1 LAQHVSIIDAPRTW
15 LTILRR
21 QLTKSLLKCDFG
33 LTLQLPDDRLCPP
46 VPVRWNYIHWIQELL
61 DTTSPKYSDRYD
73 SDREVIGLDIGVGA
87 SCIYSLLACASRPK
101 WRMAGTDIDQ
111 HSLEHA
117 RKNVEANGFDKRIK
131 LALSTI
137 DGPLLP
143 LDALQVE
150 ELDFVM
156 TNPPFYSSADD
167 MMASY
172 GGKTA
177 APSTVCTGSENE
189 LICPGGDFGF
199 VSRIVDESLK
209 LRGEV
214 RWYTAMLGKLS
225 SLQRIVAR
233 LKQEDIT
240 NFAVTTLQPGRQTKR
255 WAVAWSFGAMRPRND
270 VSRHG
275 ELVHAVLPSPNAQTI
290 SCPLL
295 SAQQAGERV
304 HSLIKDLHVNW
315 QWRSSSVTGVMEAK
329 GNVWSRSARRKR
341 KFNQVESGDMDD
353 TSEAVKKDE
362 PAAEEREDEEPV
374 ALAVKVSCGEEKIDV
389 RWLRGH
395 DYVLFESFCGLL
407 KRTLAARGRG

>member
-1 LAQHVSIIDAPRTW
+1 
-15 LTILRR
+15 
-21 QLTKSLLKCDFG
+21 
-33 LTLQLPDDRLCPP
+33 
-46 VPVRWNYIHWIQELL
+46 
-61 DTTSPKYSDRYD
+61 
-73 SDREVIGLDIGVGA
+73 
-87 SCIYSLLACASRPK
+87 
-101 WRMAGTDIDQ
+101 MAGTDIDQ

-295 SAQQAGERV
+295 SAQQTGERV